1 MLSFSANRSRSR
13 STDDVEASTP
23 DLEAMAE
30 EIRKRSSYLLRVV
43 ELDPDIESL
52 LLAGRQRLLRL
63 RRESDAIHL

>member
-1 MLSFSANRSRSR
+1 M
-13 STDDVEASTP
+13 P

-63 RRESDAIHL
+63 RRESDTIHL